1 MTKVA
6 KIERLNE
13 IKASIVSL
21 EAQLKDLKN
30 DIYRLSDED
39 DKRFI
44 IENWQKLLRMQQKFH
59 PDAFKQIIV
68 SCFPIKTMICYC
80 IGGSRWN
87 VRLAD
92 LLDAWSN
99 GFVFNGKPVI
109 ELLLRNNCK
118 PEVSYIDEHCIT
130 SKCISYEEASKL
142 REICDKIP
150 TCDEYGITSGSDII
164 LIG

>member
-1 MTKVA
+1 MAKAA

-21 EAQLKDLKN
+21 EAQLKDLEN
-30 DIYRLSDED
+30 DIYRLADED
-39 DKRFI
+39 DKRFL
-44 IENWQKLLRMQQKFH
+44 IENWQKLLRMQQKFR
-59 PDAFKQIIV
+59 PDVFKQIIV

-92 LLDAWSN
+92 LLDAWAN
-99 GFVFNGKPVI
+99 GFAFDGKPVI
-109 ELLLRNNCK
+109 ELLLRNNCE
-118 PEVSYIDEHCIT
+118 PEVSFIDEHCLT
-130 SKCISYEEASKL
+130 SKCISYEETSKL
-142 REICDKIP
+142 REICDKIL
-150 TCDEYGITSGSDII
+150 TCDEYGRTSVSDII

>member
-6 KIERLNE
+6 KIEQLNE
-13 IKASIVSL
+13 IKLTIVLL
-21 EAQLKDLKN
+21 EAKLKDLEN
-30 DIYRLSDED
+30 EICHMTDED
-39 DKRFI
+39 DKRFL
-44 IENWQKLLRMQQKFH
+44 IENWQKLLRIQQKFR
-59 PDAFKQIIV
+59 PDIFKQIIV

-99 GFVFNGKPVI
+99 GFTFNGKPVI
-109 ELLLRNNCK
+109 ELMLRNNCE
-118 PEVSYIDEHCIT
+118 PEVSFIDEHCIL
-130 SKCISYEEASKL
+130 SESVSYEEASKL
-142 REICDKIP
+142 REMCDKIP
-150 TCDEYGITSGSDII
+150 TCDEYGRPSAPDII